1 MGEAQRADVVV
12 VGMGVGGEEVAEQ
25 LAEAGLSVIGIEHEL
40 VGGECPY
47 WGCVPTKMM
56 IRAGN
61 ALAEARR
68 IPGLAGSSTVQA
80 DWAPV
85 AKRIRDE
92 ATDTWD
98 DKVAVDR
105 FEGKGGTFV
114 RGRAAL
120 VGPGRVKV
128 DEQEYTAT
136 RGLVIATGTSAVIPP
151 VEGLTGTPY
160 WTNRDAVETETLPAS
175 LLVLGGGA
183 IGVEF
188 SQVMARFG
196 VQVTVLE
203 GSDRLLSMEEPES
216 SETAAAALARD
227 GVKALTGVRARRVT
241 HSDAGFSVELSDGST
256 VSGEKL
262 LVATGRAARLGGL
275 GLETIGLDP
284 SARFLAT
291 DERMRAADKVWA
303 VGDVTGNGNFTHM
316 AVYEARIAIR
326 DILGQDGP
334 PADYRARPRVTFT
347 DPEIGAVGLTE
358 KQAREAGIEVQVG
371 YASLPSSS
379 RGWIHGPGNE
389 GFIKLIVDG
398 ARGVLVGATSA
409 GPSGGEIL
417 GALSVAVHAEVPVA
431 TLKSTIWAYP
441 TFHRALDAALSGL

>member
-326 DILGQDGP
+326 EILGQDGP